1 MFDAIIGIFY
11 NNLKYNVFFKFQFD
25 KKISAITKVMAEK
38 GY

>member
-1 MFDAIIGIFY
+1 MFDAIIGIFF
-11 NNLKYNVFFKFQFD
+11 NNVKYNVFFKFQIN